1 MGNMTNARQCAAVV
15 LLLATTVVHA
25 GQGIAQT
32 QADHPGP
39 EANVATPAATAEA
52 ATGLRPHEDRF
63 IIGSGDVVT
72 IDVWKEPDLSR
83 KIPVRSDGNISLP
96 LVGEVQAAGAT
107 PLQLEK
113 ILSGKLQ
120 QYITD
125 PQVTVIVEQINS
137 QKFNI
142 LGQVAKPGSYPL
154 TVATTVMDAIA
165 LAGGFRDFAKQKN
178 VYVLRQV
185 PGSGEVRISFN
196 YKDYIKGRNNQQ
208 NIRLEPH
215 DTVVVP

>member
-1 MGNMTNARQCAAVV
+1 MTNGTKCAAVV
-15 LLLATTVVHA
+15 LLLITAVVYV
-25 GQGIAQT
+25 GQGRAQT

-39 EANVATPAATAEA
+39 ERDASTSAATAA
-52 ATGLRPHEDRF
+52 VPTGLRPHEDSF
-63 IIGSGDVVT
+63 IIGSGDVVA

-83 KIPVRSDGNISLP
+83 TIPVRSDGNISLP
-96 LVGEVQAAGAT
+96 LVGEVKAAGST

-113 ILSGKLQ
+113 LLSSKLQ

-142 LGQVAKPGSYPL
+142 LGQVAKPEAYPL

-165 LAGGFRDFAKQKN
+165 IAGGFRDFAKQKS

-185 PGSGEVRISFN
+185 PGSGEVRITFN
-196 YKDYIKGRNNQQ
+196 YKDYIKGRNTQQ